1 MALLHSACIPRRG
14 SKAQVLREH
23 FCHKSPPWSSHSL
36 SMHIA
41 THRGPPD
48 FFISLQRA
56 RSPCAKELRLSF
68 PTHLSFSISSSQSVK
83 VVQDRLSYVQKDP
96 SARSLRRIT
105 HPPHHSAS
113 LPSLHGAT
121 SQSWLDDRKNQLSH
135 CTFSP
140 CRRLFFPRVNIAILK
155 VVSKPVW
162 VTSNFPSF
170 MYPCICFYTS
180 VRACLSFD
188 SQCFQHPT
196 FIPSLGFAST
206 FSNESDTLI
215 YETESSVLNAFARF
229 LLSHCSI
236 DRRHKNR

>member
-41 THRGPPD
+41 THRSPPD

-56 RSPCAKELRLSF
+56 RSLCAKELPSVFPNTPLFLYQLFPKCQRSF
-68 PTHLSFSISSSQSVK
+68 KT
-83 VVQDRLSYVQKDP
+83 DSYVQKDP
-96 SARSLRRIT
+96 SARSLQRST
-105 HPPHHSAS
+105 HPPHHSAT

-121 SQSWLDDRKNQLSH
+121 SQRWLDDRKNQLSH

-140 CRRLFFPRVNIAILK
+140 CRRLFFPRINIAILN

-170 MYPCICFYTS
+170 MYRCICFYTS
-180 VRACLSFD
+180 VLACLSFA
-188 SQCFQHPT
+188 T
-196 FIPSLGFAST
+196 FISSLR
-206 FSNESDTLI
+206 LCQPVI
-215 YETESSVLNAFARF
+215 
-229 LLSHCSI
+229 
-236 DRRHKNR
+236 